1 MIPRF
6 PALCF
11 ICEYYVP
18 GVDPENDRGQPVCR
32 AFDGLIQSEI
42 LNGGFDHRQP
52 FRNEWFTFKLAADKT
67 EEDLKQWE
75 QEVLDILKQD
85 ILAVIQEFKSF
96 ENEPWND

>member
-1 MIPRF
+1 
-6 PALCF
+6 
-11 ICEYYVP
+11 
-18 GVDPENDRGQPVCR
+18 VCR
-32 AFDGLIQSEI
+32 GFDGLIPSEI

-85 ILAVIQEFKSF
+85 MFAVIQEFKSF
-96 ENEPWND
+96 ENEPWDD